1 LTPIAPIGELLH
13 SLWRHLSARRRR
25 QFFLLLLLMFA
36 SVFAEVLTLSAIVP
50 FIGIL
55 ASPEAAFRHPLV
67 AAFARLVGAR
77 DAHELIV
84 PLTAVFSVATL
95 FAALVRL
102 ALVWASTR
110 FTFATGADLS
120 RDVYR
125 RTLHQPYE
133 VHLRRGSSEVISG
146 IATKIGS
153 TMLGVVLPVTVFLSQ
168 TMLLL
173 SIIVTL
179 LIIDPFVAMISAVGF
194 GASYALVT
202 WVTNGSLRRNS
213 RFVAAEQTLVVKAL
227 QEGLGGIRDV
237 LLDNTQAFYCG
248 IYERADRSLRRAQG
262 TNVFISQSPRPVM
275 EAFGMLLITA
285 LAFSMSQR
293 PGGIAE
299 GFAALAALALGAQR
313 LLPALQATYTSW
325 ASIVGT
331 QGLLADTIALLD
343 QPFSEEL
350 LLPPPAPL
358 RFQHEIRFEGVR
370 FRYAT
375 EGVWAVDGLDLR
387 IPRGARIGFV
397 GGTGGGKSTT
407 MDLLMGLIKPVEGR
421 LLIDG
426 EPLDAIRT
434 RAWQRTIAHV
444 PQTIYLTDASVA
456 ENIAFGIDRAAI
468 DMDRVR
474 EAARRAHI
482 AEFIESG
489 PLGYGAIVGERGVR
503 LSGGQR
509 QRIGIARALYKQAS
523 ILVLDEATSALDNLT
538 ESMVMEAIEQLDRGL
553 TILVIA
559 HRLTTVRRCDCIVQ
573 VEGGRVAAQ
582 GTYDELYEQNPAFRQ
597 LARAVP
603 HS

>member
-1 LTPIAPIGELLH
+1 LNTTASIGELLRA
-13 SLWRHLSARRRR
+13 LWRHLSARRRQ
-25 QFFLLLLLMFA
+25 QFFLLLLLMFV

-55 ASPEAAFRHPLV
+55 AAPETAIHQPVIAS
-67 AAFARLVGAR
+67 FAGLVGAS
-77 DAHELIV
+77 DARELIV
-84 PLTAVFSVATL
+84 PLTVVFSIATV

-102 ALVWASTR
+102 ALIWASTR

-146 IATKIGS
+146 IATKIGG
-153 TMLGVVLPVTVFLSQ
+153 TMLGVVLPVTIFVSQ

-173 SIIVTL
+173 SIIITL
-179 LIIDPFVAMISAVGF
+179 LIIDPFIALISAVGF

-202 WVTNGSLRRNS
+202 WFTNDSLRRNS

-248 IYERADRSLRRAQG
+248 IYERADRILRRAQG
-262 TNVFISQSPRPVM
+262 TNVFIAQSPRPVM
-275 EAFGMLLITA
+275 EAFGMLLIAA
-285 LAFSMSQR
+285 LAFNMSQR

-313 LLPALQATYTSW
+313 LLPALQSTYSSW

-331 QGLLADTIALLD
+331 HGLLADTIALLD

-358 RFQHEIRFEGVR
+358 QFQHEIRFENVR
-370 FRYAT
+370 FRYAN
-375 EGVWAVDGLDLR
+375 EGAWAVDGLDLR
-387 IPRGARIGFV
+387 IPRGVRMGFV

-407 MDLLMGLIKPVEGR
+407 MDLLMGLIKPAEGR

-426 EPLDAIRT
+426 APLDAGRT

-444 PQTIYLTDASVA
+444 PQTIYLTDATVA
-456 ENIAFGIDRAAI
+456 ENIAFGVDRAAI
-468 DMDRVR
+468 DMSRVR

-482 AEFIESG
+482 AEFIEGG
-489 PLGYGAIVGERGVR
+489 PFGYDAIVGERGVR

-523 ILVLDEATSALDNLT
+523 VLVLDEATSALDNLT
-538 ESMVMEAIEQLDRGL
+538 ERMVMEAIEQLDRGL

-559 HRLTTVRRCDCIVQ
+559 HRLTTVRRCDVIVQ
-573 VEGGRVAAQ
+573 IEGGRVSAQ

-603 HS
+603 HP